1 MVNFEGIWKNLDGKI
16 SIRFINM
23 PGESDNFKIEFVV
36 GEKIQ
41 DGKIHLSNT
50 DNIIYHITDFD
61 DLIGNGF
68 LSVVSNK
75 EILINS
81 GKLANLKFFKEKI

>member
-1 MVNFEGIWKNLDGKI
+1 
-16 SIRFINM
+16 M